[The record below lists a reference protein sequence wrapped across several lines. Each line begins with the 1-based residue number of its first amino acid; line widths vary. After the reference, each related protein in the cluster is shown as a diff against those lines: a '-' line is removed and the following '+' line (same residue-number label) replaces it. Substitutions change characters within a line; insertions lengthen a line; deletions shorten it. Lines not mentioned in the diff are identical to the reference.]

1 MLVVPGMRLMAHV
14 LMRGCLE
21 LLLAFCTAEP
31 IGPSLKVLLV
41 RTIRFDLHATHRIAW
56 ALWMAVRVMCMAL
69 VMMAGGLLHAIYVL
83 SSSLETAVLLEWECP
98 P

>member
-1 MLVVPGMRLMAHV
+1 M
-14 LMRGCLE
+14 
-21 LLLAFCTAEP
+21 
-31 IGPSLKVLLV
+31 I
-41 RTIRFDLHATHRIAW
+41 
-56 ALWMAVRVMCMAL
+56 L